1 MPKTLKTS
9 KRSLLCKLAAS
20 GPISM
25 RLLKQVECKN
35 WRVRQLVDC
44 DLRADQQGNV
54 IDHYLVDWDL
64 SDHGLECDLSWEPDY
79 NISQDLKNEFHR
91 LREEN
96 YMIMNGPPLDQPVRK
111 MPSRRCKPV
120 TALPVALPSLS
131 PVALPSLS
139 PVALPSLSPV
149 VPIAPV
155 ELASVHPSVGH
166 VPPPVSD
173 AARTMVPSATS
184 FRSTAIFPI
193 APVDTCST
201 IDPCMELLSLI
212 PLANKK
218 PAKRRLVFSSLQDN
232 SKNTDLNAGMDHS
245 RINLQHLE
253 SKMEA
258 NGETSLPLLLL
269 PPQSKTIVQD
279 LASGTSTKNI
289 TIMKEL
295 ELREKQCSRYQSDS
309 TEDDEY
315 VPLCS
320 ADVANDYQ
328 SDSTED
334 DEHVQ
339 DLSNGNIPDTDDSVD
354 ICAMYLAQNCT
365 YDDLC
370 AIYCKKQDNES
381 VDEHKSRVHLNLL
394 MHMHHVQ

>member
-120 TALPVALPSLS
+120 TAL
-131 PVALPSLS
+131 

-315 VPLCS
+315 VPRCS
-320 ADVANDYQ
+320 GDVANDYQ